1 MGQTIAPTLRNRR
14 YERSA
19 AAPFYR
25 VTGLL
30 SMPGKSFIIIFSLLF
45 LLISAA
51 ADAQDDISREN
62 QPSDADGKILRL
74 VLIPEKNV
82 FEQRRRYKFITDY
95 LSKKLEMT
103 VLVEVM
109 NNYGEICDAFLEGRA
124 DVGFFGSFS
133 YVLTHAKTGIEPLAR
148 PVWLNDE
155 STYRGYIFVRKD
167 SGIESV
173 KDMRNKSLILV
184 DRATTAG
191 YIFQLYYFK
200 YSSIDSLDDYFSE
213 IIFAGSH
220 DAAAWAV
227 YTGEAE
233 VGGAKN
239 HIYNAM
245 AEEYPDFKEQM
256 LVLTESPRF
265 PSNGLAVRKDLNPAV
280 KLRIRNL
287 LINLHKNEE
296 GKNILTHFGALKFI
310 ETEDEDYRLLYTMIN
325 ALNINL
331 KEYPYKK

>member
-1 MGQTIAPTLRNRR
+1 
-14 YERSA
+14 
-19 AAPFYR
+19 
-25 VTGLL
+25 
-30 SMPGKSFIIIFSLLF
+30 MPRKLFIIIFSLFF
-45 LLISAA
+45 LLVTSSAS
-51 ADAQDDISREN
+51 AQDDISRKN
-62 QPSDADGKILRL
+62 RPSESDGEILRL
-74 VLIPEKNV
+74 VIVPEKNV
-82 FEQRRRYKFITDY
+82 FDQRRRYKFITDY

-109 NNYGEICDAFLEGRA
+109 NNYGEICDAFIEGRA

-133 YVLTHAKTGIEPLAR
+133 YVLTRAKARIEPLAR

-167 SGIESV
+167 SGIKTVE
-173 KDMRNKSLILV
+173 DMQNKSLVLV

-200 YSSIDSLDDYFSE
+200 YSSIDSLNDYFSD

-233 VGGAKN
+233 IGGAKN

-256 LVLTESPRF
+256 LVLTESPEV
-265 PSNGLAVRKDLNPAV
+265 PSNGLAVSKDLNPAI
-280 KLRIRNL
+280 KLRIRTL
-287 LINLHKNEE
+287 LLSLHKTEE
-296 GKNILTHFGALKFI
+296 GKNILEHFGALKFI
-310 ETEDEDYRLLYTMIN
+310 EAEDEDYRLLYTMVN

-331 KEYPYKK
+331 QEYPYKK